1 MSVFNRTKK
10 YRQTSQ
16 DIEEKLKLLEKEE
29 KKNIKEG
36 MKTDKMYSEVEP
48 VPEIPPIPA
57 EYTDVP
63 DSSGILDVDNFN
75 QPGDETDQSTW
86 DEDDFD
92 ATTLYKDHDDWLRN
106 PAEMPN
112 GQGTDNSIVLEIPP
126 DLLADAEDST
136 GQGYYPPG
144 SGLVLN
150 GNYYGTAV
158 GYISG
163 GKYRGIL
170 SGGLTGGT
178 NAPTEASR
186 GYGGYY
192 RSLNDKQFAV
202 AVATWNAVYP
212 YLYNQEAYSSKL
224 IKCWAAYN
232 RHHHYQRGGEYATW
246 TGGPKSGGYI
256 VEGVHLMAI
265 GNKYRSS
272 DFVPH
277 VPAWNKVLK
286 QSALGDGN
294 DPENFPGPFKLL
306 EKLFDKS
313 KEALEAIAQKANK
326 AIKDHHDKVDN
337 WVDNI
342 TDPDL
347 DYMKKG
353 SEIGKKISDGI
364 ETGVEILDDGL
375 EIGIEKAA
383 QVKTTVG
390 GFWAG
395 LATAA
400 VTDLRG
406 YAKRTSRELM
416 GTGGEDDIAARGG
429 DYPTLSNTPS
439 QGEYSASLGLSLS
452 KSIGSGRSVMIDNS
466 NVPSESVGQAMTKD
480 DIDKM
485 LEAAGINNESDLQTG
500 RPDVSMD
507 PDQILNP
514 NKDGARKLDY
524 FKDTKGYGG
533 EGGSIMDIYKG
544 NDGEIY
550 IQNTADK
557 TLRVGGESGEE
568 FDYNPFDDH
577 KSGGGKV
584 GTFTDVPSPTG
595 DQVKDSVKAAVEGGK
610 FSEILGKA
618 VTGQEFSDEMVRD
631 SVEQI
636 TNDPAYNAIMSTL
649 ENDKASA
656 ALTGSGTG
664 FVNAATAGA
673 LLYGKV
679 KNVLGLKQETPLES
693 QGGQGHVR
701 RQNVIKLSDLK
712 PEVRNHLQNKLGIAV
727 TESVSYDFDKDP
739 LVKKSDAFGNKQKP
753 NTWFDPEDVQP
764 EYPKKA
770 PPKLK
775 NNWHPKSPN
784 LKKSKRFEKVK
795 VSSQDLIRHYKVNAT
810 EIEQYHKL
818 VDAINQFI
826 EDHPGQAK
834 LISDRY
840 PAHDS
845 RLAELNWKMDQMM
858 KASHEYIEQKFPENE
873 KVTGRIKRI
882 LSKTIKMT
890 DPKSFKMDPT
900 PPKYIDYK
908 QLKLREDATRYFKK
922 PVKLK
927 SWHKGHLTNS

>member
-158 GYISG
+158 GYISD

-192 RSLNDKQFAV
+192 RSLNDQQFAV

-313 KEALEAIAQKANK
+313 KEALEAIADA
-326 AIKDHHDKVDN
+326 AGEL
-337 WVDNI
+337 
-342 TDPDL
+342 PDIPGFMPWE
-347 DYMKKG
+347 DA
-353 SEIGKKISDGI
+353 
-364 ETGVEILDDGL
+364 
-375 EIGIEKAA
+375 IEKLKDDVKGVPEAA
-383 QVKTTVG
+383 KDFFEKFLPPEVKWG
-390 GFWAG
+390 AEI
-395 LATAA
+395 
-400 VTDLRG
+400 
-406 YAKRTSRELM
+406 AKSI
-416 GTGGEDDIAARGG
+416 DQNK
-429 DYPTLSNTPS
+429 PVQNKPS
-439 QGEYSASLGLSLS
+439 Q
-452 KSIGSGRSVMIDNS
+452 R
-466 NVPSESVGQAMTKD
+466 
-480 DIDKM
+480 DIDKFID
-485 LEAAGINNESDLQTG
+485 GFN
-500 RPDVSMD
+500 V
-507 PDQILNP
+507 DQIGVDTPVVSEPQNYSDDNFYVDDDGKVHTHTDQTIKDNP
-514 NKDGARKLDY
+514 NKTSMATKTGDTGILGSGNPIGSMGQAQTQIVYPEDGSEPY
-524 FKDTKGYGG
+524 FKYTDHAYHNLDSKDEGEVQGPAEKLADWVNNKANDKYNREDGDANTGGMEGYPPGIRG
-533 EGGSIMDIYKG
+533 DLVTEFEIPLSDLPQEYKDAVEKELKYQDLVKQG
-544 NDGEIY
+544 KIKTNNQSNNQSNDQASNNQDAPIGDVAQLSSWEQKI
-550 IQNTADK
+550 
-557 TLRVGGESGEE
+557 LRDGMNSKPTDSLKKKEQKRLMNMYGIH
-568 FDYNPFDDH
+568 FPLAQ
-577 KSGGGKV
+577 GGGKSNQV
-584 GTFTDVPSPTG
+584 AHYVPKG
-595 DQVKDSVKAAVEGGK
+595 KLIEG
-610 FSEILGKA
+610 
-618 VTGQEFSDEMVRD
+618 
-631 SVEQI
+631 
-636 TNDPAYNAIMSTL
+636 
-649 ENDKASA
+649 
-656 ALTGSGTG
+656 
-664 FVNAATAGA
+664 
-673 LLYGKV
+673 
-679 KNVLGLKQETPLES
+679 
-693 QGGQGHVR
+693 
-701 RQNVIKLSDLK
+701 
-712 PEVRNHLQNKLGIAV
+712 
-727 TESVSYDFDKDP
+727 VSYDFDKDP